1 MGRERGEGGRV
12 EGGYRRGA
20 HSLCLASH
28 TLIMPSLSLSPFP
41 TSFYYLKSYVE
52 GTGVVHLAAGI
63 V

>member
-1 MGRERGEGGRV
+1 LPCLTH
-12 EGGYRRGA
+12 A
-20 HSLCLASH
+20 HHAL
-28 TLIMPSLSLSPFP
+28 SLSLSPFP